1 GQLVQAFLAKHYTGV
16 VGADLRNPLGTVT
29 TVDHHSLVTSH
40 MVKLRGSNIGHNA
53 REPLHTI
60 SAQGT
65 HHGLVTTHIQRDF
78 GNSVGSNVRKP
89 VGTITAGG
97 GGKAAMVHAFLMKYY
112 SEGGQWQAL
121 KEPLHTIPTK
131 DRLGLVMVK
140 GEPYQIVDIGMRML
154 QPHELFAAQGFP
166 ADYIHT
172 HTFDGTRLT
181 KADQVKMC
189 GNSVSPY
196 PCRALVE
203 ANMVQSME
211 AAA

>member
-1 GQLVQAFLAKHYTGV
+1 
-16 VGADLRNPLGTVT
+16 
-29 TVDHHSLVTSH
+29 
-40 MVKLRGSNIGHNA
+40 
-53 REPLHTI
+53 
-60 SAQGT
+60 
-65 HHGLVTTHIQRDF
+65 
-78 GNSVGSNVRKP
+78 
-89 VGTITAGG
+89 
-97 GGKAAMVHAFLMKYY
+97 
-112 SEGGQWQAL
+112 
-121 KEPLHTIPTK
+121 
-131 DRLGLVMVK
+131 
-140 GEPYQIVDIGMRML
+140 ML